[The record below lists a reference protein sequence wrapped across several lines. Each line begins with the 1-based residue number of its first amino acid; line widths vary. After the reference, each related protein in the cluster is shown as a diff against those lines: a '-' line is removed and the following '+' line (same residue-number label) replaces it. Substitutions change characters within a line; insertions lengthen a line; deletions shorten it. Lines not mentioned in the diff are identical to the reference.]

1 MMSVRGLQYA
11 IVIYAQQWQATAAGY
26 FSGLVRANQVQAWF
40 QFAAKRAVEPEARV
54 AGESGVASHSAGF
67 ATAVQDTM
75 VAADAWGRSRETAT
89 TALATSGNTMVF
101 DELRQFPMISNQFQ
115 SIQINSKHF

>member
-1 MMSVRGLQYA
+1 
-11 IVIYAQQWQATAAGY
+11 
-26 FSGLVRANQVQAWF
+26 
-40 QFAAKRAVEPEARV
+40 V
-54 AGESGVASHSAGF
+54 AGESGVASRSAGF
-67 ATAVQDTM
+67 AAAVQDTM

-115 SIQINSKHF
+115 SIPINSNQFQSIPINSKHF